1 MRNQLNDLEGL
12 ITLKNQFQEKIKEQ
26 QDVLTLFQTMVSLA
40 DALGD
45 VPAHIRIIGEFTEE
59 HGNTS
64 IDIYNKYLL
73 QIETEITLLKAT
85 MES

>member
-12 ITLKNQFQEKIKEQ
+12 ITLKNQFQEKIKEISQ
-26 QDVLTLFQTMVSLA
+26 ASATFEVMANLVQ
-40 DALGD
+40 ALGD
-45 VPAHIRIIGEFTEE
+45 FPTHMKIIEEFNKEYGEF
-59 HGNTS
+59 
-64 IDIYNKYLL
+64 ILDIYNKYLL